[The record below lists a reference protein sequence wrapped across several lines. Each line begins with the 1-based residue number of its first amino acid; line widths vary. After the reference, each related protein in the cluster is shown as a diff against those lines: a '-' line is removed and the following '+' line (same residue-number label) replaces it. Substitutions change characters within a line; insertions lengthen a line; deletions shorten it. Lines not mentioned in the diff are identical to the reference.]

1 MINNSFFNRSISVKN
16 YKLTV
21 LINCLYKISV
31 LITNMKLKQLQFD
44 LLLEFLDYLLDP
56 EEENECK
63 HLTNTTPAVIVTK
76 SLGVNVK

>member
-1 MINNSFFNRSISVKN
+1 
-16 YKLTV
+16 
-21 LINCLYKISV
+21 
-31 LITNMKLKQLQFD
+31 MKLKQLQFD

-63 HLTNTTPAVIVTK
+63 HLTNITPGAIVAE

>member
-1 MINNSFFNRSISVKN
+1 
-16 YKLTV
+16 
-21 LINCLYKISV
+21 
-31 LITNMKLKQLQFD
+31 MKLKQLQFD